1 MNSRHDHAE
10 DDQQWLDLLAG
21 RAVPGAPAPV
31 VAEAMALRQ
40 GLRRYRLDAPPA
52 ALPATDERLQRLLER
67 ARQAGVLPAPADGSA
82 QTPGETPATG
92 PAAAPAAGTPRMR
105 PGTAAPVRPRR
116 WPAVA
121 LGLGLAAGV
130 AAWWAA
136 RPVPSTAP
144 PPFVLRG
151 DGLLQR
157 TVADGP
163 AAQAERD
170 ALLQQLR
177 QRGFEADAYEQLGRP
192 GIDLVLVQPLTAA
205 QQAALAELGITPGG
219 GPQLRIEFVP
229 RQP

>member
-1 MNSRHDHAE
+1 MNRQDDPTH
-10 DDQQWLDLLAG
+10 DDQDWLDLLAG
-21 RAVPGAPAPV
+21 RAAPGASAQ
-31 VAEAMALRQ
+31 AAREATALRE

-52 ALPATDERLQRLLER
+52 ALPAADERLQRLLGR
-67 ARQAGVLPAPADGSA
+67 ARQAGVLPAPAEAPVAG
-82 QTPGETPATG
+82 PVPAPT
-92 PAAAPAAGTPRMR
+92 ADAPRAR
-105 PGTAAPVRPRR
+105 PGTPAPARPRR

-121 LGLGLAAGV
+121 LGLGLAAGM
-130 AAWWAA
+130 ATWWAA
-136 RPVPSTAP
+136 QPVPSTAP

-151 DGLLQR
+151 DGQLQR
-157 TVADGP
+157 TVADGE

-170 ALLQQLR
+170 ALLLQLR

-205 QQAALAELGITPGG
+205 QQAALAELGITPGS